1 MKFLTKKTF
10 LITFLI
16 IFTSTCSL
24 LAQSEQEKISNLI
37 SKKSEFNRKNKVS
50 PIYRIQLYNGNE
62 SEAYK
67 LRSNFQN
74 SFPEYK
80 AQISYKA
87 PEWKVQVGEFKSRL
101 EADKAML
108 VISEKYKGIVLK
120 DLI

>member
-1 MKFLTKKTF
+1 MKIFSNKAF

-24 LAQSEQEKISNLI
+24 FAQSEQEKISTLI
-37 SKKSEFNRKNKVS
+37 SKKNEFNRKNKVS
-50 PIYRIQLYNGNE
+50 PVYRIQLYNGNE

-67 LRSNFQN
+67 LRSDFQN

-80 AQISYKA
+80 AQIFYKA

-120 DLI
+120 DKI

>member
-1 MKFLTKKTF
+1 MKFLTKKTI

-16 IFTSTCSL
+16 IFTSACNL
-24 LAQSEQEKISNLI
+24 FAQSEQEKISNLI
-37 SKKSEFNRKNKVS
+37 SKKSEFVRKNKVS
-50 PIYRIQLYNGNE
+50 PIYRIQLYNGDE

-67 LRSNFQN
+67 LRSTFQN

-80 AQISYKA
+80 AQIFYKA

-120 DLI
+120 DMI